1 MTVNELR
8 EKGFTITEIDEIET
22 YSMSV
27 FLDNKCVFTKG
38 KMCCPHE
45 NKRNIKELIMAHAVE
60 SLLQQKLLIL

>member
-1 MTVNELR
+1 MTVNDLR

-27 FLDNKCVFTKG
+27 FLEEKCVFTKG
-38 KMCCPHE
+38 KMCCPYE